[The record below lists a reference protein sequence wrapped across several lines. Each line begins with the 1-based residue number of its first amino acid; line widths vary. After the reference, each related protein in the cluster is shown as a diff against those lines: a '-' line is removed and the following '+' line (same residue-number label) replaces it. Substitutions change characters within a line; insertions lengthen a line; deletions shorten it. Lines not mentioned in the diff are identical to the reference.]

1 MKIHHFIIATSLA
14 IPSFIFSPNAEA
26 HKHFNKVKNI
36 SSSEKI
42 TGNGYEIL
50 KEKNYIHASE
60 KLSEALKINP
70 KNKFALLLRAYSK
83 KELKDY
89 RSALKDLNTILKIDS
104 EYNAAVA
111 LRAWVNIKLRN
122 YTEAID
128 DYSKLIAY
136 DLMLKDSY
144 GNRGFLK
151 EIMNDNEGACSDWQ
165 KGGLLG
171 NEKASLAFE
180 NHC

>member
-1 MKIHHFIIATSLA
+1 M
-14 IPSFIFSPNAEA
+14 
-26 HKHFNKVKNI
+26 
-36 SSSEKI
+36 
-42 TGNGYEIL
+42 
-50 KEKNYIHASE
+50 
-60 KLSEALKINP
+60 
-70 KNKFALLLRAYSK
+70 RAYSK
-83 KELKDY
+83 KELNDY

-122 YTEAID
+122 YPEAID

-151 EIMNDNEGACSDWQ
+151 EIMNDNEVACSDWQ